1 MDKKCIIVDLDHTF
15 MRCNTFHKWLLF
27 LARRLFWK
35 KPQLV
40 ISICYFMLMRFLKRI
55 THKSLKR
62 NVISLV
68 NKNLIL
74 INEKRFVDELHNYIN
89 LRIRNELENKR
100 EGEIWILATAAPM
113 IYAQIIGGVYKF
125 DYTLGTSMDTDSGN
139 WTENLKEVK
148 AKNVIDLTKK
158 LNLLEIN
165 RLYTDHHDDIPL
177 MKLVDKTILVNP
189 SEKTVDLVKESGIT
203 NYEIIIDN

>member
-1 MDKKCIIVDLDHTF
+1 
-15 MRCNTFHKWLLF
+15 
-27 LARRLFWK
+27 
-35 KPQLV
+35 
-40 ISICYFMLMRFLKRI
+40 MLMRFLKRI